1 MGTRHQGSVREI
13 TALDTLIKLTRAA
26 DTVHARLY
34 PRLLQQ
40 ERLTVSQLGV
50 LEALLHLGPLSQ
62 GDLCDKLLRSGSN
75 LTTVID
81 NLEQRAL
88 VRRER
93 DGADRRVQVVFLT
106 DEGDATIRRVFPEH
120 VHRVTSVF
128 GVLTRD
134 EQRQLAELCRKLGLA
149 NTD

>member
-1 MGTRHQGSVREI
+1 MGTRYQGSVREVV
-13 TALDTLIKLTRAA
+13 ALDVLIKLTRAA
-26 DTVHARLY
+26 DTVHGRLY
-34 PRLLQQ
+34 APLLR
-40 ERLTVSQLGV
+40 EEGMTVSQLGV

-62 GDLCDKLLRSGSN
+62 GELSTKLLRSGSN
-75 LTTVID
+75 LTTVVD
-81 NLEQRAL
+81 NLEQRGL

-93 DGADRRVQVVFLT
+93 DTADRRVQVVHLT
-106 DEGDATIRRVFPEH
+106 PDGEAAIRRVFPEH

>member
-1 MGTRHQGSVREI
+1 MGTRYQGTVREV

-26 DTVHARLY
+26 DTVHGRLY
-34 PRLLQQ
+34 TPLLR
-40 ERLTVSQLGV
+40 EEGMTVSQLGV

-62 GDLCDKLLRSGSN
+62 GELSAKLLRSGSN
-75 LTTVID
+75 LTTVVD

-93 DGADRRVQVVFLT
+93 DTVDRRVQVVHLT
-106 DEGDATIRRVFPEH
+106 PAGEAAIRRVFPEH